1 MRHFFWPGI
10 FTDISEYCR
19 SCPECQKGMQKGIF
33 GTTIWLI
40 ASPKFVLN
48 SLYKIL
54 VLKTKQDEKSPL
66 GSFIT
71 KDLTLSKLESLFCVS
86 ISECPCSAVQTR
98 KQRAKELIEV
108 EKEQASGKVYTNDTP
123 ISETV
128 EIRNPENAFSFC
140 SRQELIET
148 QKLIR

>member
-1 MRHFFWPGI
+1 ML
-10 FTDISEYCR
+10 
-19 SCPECQKGMQKGIF
+19 F

-86 ISECPCSAVQTR
+86 ISSCLLQNEKAFSGF
-98 KQRAKELIEV
+98 LISTV
-108 EKEQASGKVYTNDTP
+108 SLIGVSLVYTFP
-123 ISETV
+123 LACS
-128 EIRNPENAFSFC
+128 FSTSINSFALC
-140 SRQELIET
+140 FLV
-148 QKLIR
+148 